1 MQWVRIG
8 DWQNLWLVLYAC
20 EKLGMLNYKKVNVNG
35 VYLLRYIQPNLKSFI
50 VPQTFCPTSKWRNG
64 VMWKGKFSQGCAPQ
78 QLLEPVL
85 GAINFDWVI
94 AVLYS
99 FLRHSVVLGA
109 TVLLRDPDFSFSCWT
124 DGFTYG
130 SRIIWYMEEFMV
142 DHTCKTS
149 PKSSPLHHRA
159 SEVVWGGVLV
169 CQKDVV
175 TEVLWFVQMQR
186 KLKPFCCCC
195 CSVCFGGFLQF
206 LWELHS
212 WTLGWIY
219 LEDCETG
226 CSRPA
231 NSKASAFIKVLR
243 LPDSHL
249 MKCIWLAG
257 PWWYLPS

>member
-1 MQWVRIG
+1 
-8 DWQNLWLVLYAC
+8 
-20 EKLGMLNYKKVNVNG
+20 
-35 VYLLRYIQPNLKSFI
+35 
-50 VPQTFCPTSKWRNG
+50 
-64 VMWKGKFSQGCAPQ
+64 MWKGKFSQGCAPQ

-142 DHTCKTS
+142 NHTCKTS

-186 KLKPFCCCC
+186 KLKLFCCCC
-195 CSVCFGGFLQF
+195 CSVCFGVFFAVSLRIAQLDFGVNLLGRLWDWLLQT
-206 LWELHS
+206 S
-212 WTLGWIY
+212 Q
-219 LEDCETG
+219 
-226 CSRPA
+226 
-231 NSKASAFIKVLR
+231 
-243 LPDSHL
+243 LPKL
-249 MKCIWLAG
+249 L
-257 PWWYLPS
+257 LL